1 MKKRRYKKDDFDTG
15 KSLPPMEDYESTE
28 ILEDEP
34 PKKGRVKRFLLS
46 VFLIIFAF
54 ISVLVIWN
62 AINISRAA
70 DKMFG
75 SGNLTEL
82 VFSDGLQKAPD
93 GRVNMLI
100 VGYSVDDPGHQGA
113 ELTDSIM
120 VLSMDPDSKTGY
132 MLSIPRD
139 LYIKIPDNGYGKI
152 NEVYRDGG
160 MDMLE
165 RIITDKLGLE
175 INYSMVVNYTSV
187 REMVNA
193 LGGITVTIK
202 SSDERG
208 LYDPNISVPEGGPL
222 QLANG
227 PQHLNGQEALNL
239 TRARGSAYGS
249 YGFPRADLT
258 RIEHQKQVFAAIKEK
273 ASDWKVVLNPRKN
286 GQLFDAAANNL
297 KTDLEIGEALPFF
310 RLFASIPNSKLQ
322 PYGLN
327 AINGQ
332 VLLKDYSGGLI
343 PIEGLNDYSEIKEI
357 VKDLK

>member
-1 MKKRRYKKDDFDTG
+1 MNKHRHEKEDFSTTS
-15 KSLPPMEDYESTE
+15 SLPAGEDDETVE
-28 ILEDEP
+28 ILEDEQ

-46 VFLIIFAF
+46 ISLIVFAF
-54 ISVLVIWN
+54 VSVLVIWN
-62 AINISRAA
+62 AVNISRAA

-75 SGNLTEL
+75 SGNLAEL
-82 VFSDGLQKAPD
+82 VLSDGLKKASD

-100 VGYSVDDPGHQGA
+100 VGYSVDNPGHQGA

-120 VLSMDPDSKTGY
+120 VLSMDPASKTGY

-160 MDMLE
+160 MDMLKQ
-165 RIITDKLGLE
+165 IITDKLGLQ
-175 INYSMVVNYTSV
+175 INYYTVVNYASV
-187 REMVNA
+187 RDMVNA
-193 LGGITVTIK
+193 LGGIDVTIK

-273 ASDWKVVLNPRKN
+273 ASDWTVVLNPRKN

-310 RLFASIPNSKLQ
+310 RLFASIPNSSLK

-327 AINGQ
+327 AINGE

-343 PIEGLNDYSEIKEI
+343 PTEGLNDYSQIKEI
-357 VKDLK
+357 VKELK

>member
-1 MKKRRYKKDDFDTG
+1 MAKRKYQKKSFNAGT
-15 KSLPPMEDYESTE
+15 SLPAPDTIHGPDAPEQ
-28 ILEDEP
+28 DEQ
-34 PKKGRVKRFLLS
+34 KRPSRFKRIVVSLFLLL
-46 VFLIIFAF
+46 VAALLII
-54 ISVLVIWN
+54 IIWN
-62 AINISRAA
+62 GINISRAA
-70 DKMFG
+70 NKMFG
-75 SGNLTEL
+75 SGNILEL
-82 VFSDGLQKAPD
+82 LSSQPLEKDIR
-93 GRVNMLI
+93 GRVNVLI

-120 VLSMDPDSKTGY
+120 VLSMDPATKTGY

-165 RIITDKLGLE
+165 QIITDKLGLE
-175 INYSMVVNYTSV
+175 INYSTVVNYTSV

-193 LGGITVTIK
+193 LGGIDVTIK

-208 LYDPNISVPEGGPL
+208 LYDPNISPVDGGPL
-222 QLANG
+222 QLGNG
-227 PQHLNGQEALNL
+227 PQHLDGQEALNL

-258 RIEHQKQVFAAIKEK
+258 RIDHQKQVFAAIKEK

-286 GQLFDAAANNL
+286 GQLFNAAANNL
-297 KTDLEIGEALPFF
+297 KTDLEVGEALPMY

-327 AINGQ
+327 AINGNT
-332 VLLKDYSGGLI
+332 LLKGKNELI
-343 PIEGLNDYSEIKEI
+343 PTQGLNDYSEIKEI
-357 VKDLK
+357 IKSLN

>member
-1 MKKRRYKKDDFDTG
+1 MKKHRYEKEEFDTNG
-15 KSLPPMEDYESTE
+15 SLLAGEDDAPVE
-28 ILEDEP
+28 IPEDEQ
-34 PKKGRVKRFLLS
+34 PKKGRVKRFILS
-46 VFLIIFAF
+46 TFLIIFAF
-54 ISVLVIWN
+54 TLVLVVWN

-70 DKMFG
+70 DKMFD
-75 SGNLTEL
+75 SGNLAEL
-82 VFSDGLQKAPD
+82 VFSDGLQKAAD

-120 VLSMDPDSKTGY
+120 VLSMEPAAKTGY

-160 MDMLE
+160 MAMLE
-165 RIITDKLGLE
+165 QIITNKLGLE
-175 INYSMVVNYTSV
+175 INYYTVVNYASV
-187 REMVNA
+187 RDMVNA
-193 LGGITVTIK
+193 LGGIDVTIK
-202 SSDERG
+202 SSDKRG

-222 QLANG
+222 QLENG

-297 KTDLEIGEALPFF
+297 KTDLQIGEALPFF
-310 RLFASIPNSKLQ
+310 RLFASIPNSSLK
-322 PYGLN
+322 PYSLN
-327 AINGQ
+327 AINSKT
-332 VLLKDYSGGLI
+332 LLKDYSGGLI
-343 PIEGLNDYSEIKEI
+343 PVDGLNDYSQIKEI
-357 VKDLK
+357 INNLR